1 MVMRNY
7 ILEESN
13 WRAVKGNQPEVV
25 VLPWGA
31 TEAHNYHMPY
41 GTDNYIAGS
50 LAAEC
55 VRLAAERGASV
66 MVLPVMP
73 FGVNTGQ
80 PDILL
85 DMNLNPSTQF
95 MILKDLL
102 TVLDRQSVR
111 KFVVLN
117 THGGNDFKQQ
127 IRELNLLFPKMLLM
141 QCNWYKMP
149 GFEQFFDDLGEHA
162 GEVETSLMMHLFPE
176 LVLPLE
182 TAGAG
187 HAKKFKVQALN
198 QGWAWAEREWSK
210 VTADTGVGNPAKAS
224 AEKGERFFRYLTE
237 KIANFLVEVAEVDVE
252 DLYE

>member
-1 MVMRNY
+1 MRNY

-210 VTADTGVGNPAKAS
+210 VTADTGIGNPAKAS

>member
-1 MVMRNY
+1 MRNY

-13 WRAVKGNQPEVV
+13 WKALKGNRPDVV

-41 GTDNYIAGS
+41 GTDNYIAGA

-55 VRLAAERGASV
+55 ARLAAGKGVNIS
-66 MVLPVMP
+66 VLPVIP
-73 FGVNTGQ
+73 LGVNTGQ

-85 DMNLNPSTQF
+85 DLNLNPSTQF

-102 TVLDRQSVR
+102 TVLDRQSIR
-111 KFVVLN
+111 KFVILN

-127 IRELNLLFPKMLLM
+127 IRELNLLFPKLLLI
-141 QCNWYKMP
+141 QCNWFKMP

-162 GEVETSLMMHLFPE
+162 GEVETSLMLHLFPE
-176 LVLPLE
+176 LVMPLE
-182 TAGAG
+182 TAGDGA
-187 HAKKFKVQALN
+187 AKKFKIQALN
-198 QGWAWAEREWSK
+198 EGWAWAEREWSK
-210 VTADTGVGNPAKAS
+210 VTADTGIGNPAKAT
-224 AEKGERFFRYLTE
+224 AVKGERFFNYLTE
-237 KIANFLVEVAEVDVE
+237 RISDFLVEVAEADVE